1 MSSEFRTK
9 GPRTYRKLYP
19 DAHVLAI
26 VAVAPNGDDL
36 LFEGPVTPEFY
47 KQVINLYFDF
57 VRQKEKERDAVD
69 AADSLSPFP
78 VLPPRPPMS

>member
-36 LFEGPVTPEFY
+36 LFEGPVSPEFY
-47 KQVINLYFDF
+47 KQVITLYLDF
-57 VRQKEKERDAVD
+57 IQKKEKERE
-69 AADSLSPFP
+69 AADVLSPSSI
-78 VLPPRPPMS
+78 LPPRPPMS